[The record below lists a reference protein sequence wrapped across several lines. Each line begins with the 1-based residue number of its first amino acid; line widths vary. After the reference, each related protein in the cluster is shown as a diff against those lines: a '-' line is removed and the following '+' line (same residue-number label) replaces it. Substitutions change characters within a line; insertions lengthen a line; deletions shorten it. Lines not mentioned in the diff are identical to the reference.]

1 MTRWKLIIGIALV
14 FILGALA
21 GSAGTGY
28 YFKHR
33 YPPRITDPEARKAFI
48 MEKLSKDL
56 NLTQEQK
63 GKIGEIVGQIAQTR
77 RDYYIK
83 GQVEVEK
90 LVDQIRKELSS
101 DQQKKYAA
109 LRERFEKGKKEREEG
124 RFR

>member
-1 MTRWKLIIGIALV
+1 MTRWKLITGIALV

-28 YFKHR
+28 YFKQR
-33 YPPRITDPEARKAFI
+33 YPPHITDPEARKAFI

-63 GKIGEIVGQIAQTR
+63 GKIGEIIGQIVQTR

-101 DQQKKYAA
+101 DQQKKYDA
-109 LRERFEKGKKEREEG
+109 LRERFEKGRK
-124 RFR
+124 